1 MGIEIGNA
9 SGVVPLNVGSM
20 DLESALMAVQT
31 NRANALEAGL
41 KDQIGMVQK
50 KNEKIAGLNDLLS
63 AMNVAQA
70 KVDAQAKAGDATNIS
85 AEDMSAI
92 ISAANPG
99 ANEKIAKLNMA
110 LGQLNAL
117 AAMWNPSDTATKKL
131 GNETNDKNLAVD
143 RARVACTSAGLD
155 YGYKNIFPGD
165 GSTTKGQ
172 VDSAIQ
178 NVKSLIGPQPD
189 SIIGPLPDISTKGKL
204 DGFITSLKS
213 TIDGLSNTQQMDMLR
228 LQSMS
233 NKRNEAFEIMTNFI
247 KKQADN
253 RSSIVGNMR

>member
-9 SGVVPLNVGSM
+9 SGVVPLNVANM

-50 KNEKIAGLNDLLS
+50 KNEKIAVLNDLLS
-63 AMNVAQA
+63 ALNVAQA
-70 KVDAQAKAGDATNIS
+70 KVDAQAKAGDLVTLSPEDRAAISKAATAAGITNLPKEVLGQSWTVKLVDGTQIPVDAAGKKE
-85 AEDMSAI
+85 AEDY
-92 ISAANPG
+92 
-99 ANEKIAKLNMA
+99 KAKNWA
-110 LGQLNAL
+110 FRS
-117 AAMWNPSDTATKKL
+117 SDYSGRK
-131 GNETNDKNLAVD
+131 G
-143 RARVACTSAGLD
+143 VASIEEN
-155 YGYKNIFPGD
+155 KP
-165 GSTTKGQ
+165 TKGQ
-172 VDSAIQ
+172 
-178 NVKSLIGPQPD
+178 
-189 SIIGPLPDISTKGKL
+189 L
-204 DGFITSLKS
+204 DGAITSLKS

>member
-1 MGIEIGNA
+1 MAIEIGNA
-9 SGVVPLNVGSM
+9 SGVIPLNVGNM

-41 KDQIGMVQK
+41 KDQIAMVQK

-85 AEDMSAI
+85 AAD
-92 ISAANPG
+92 
-99 ANEKIAKLNMA
+99 
-110 LGQLNAL
+110 L
-117 AAMWNPSDTATKKL
+117 AAITQAARNAGVSPVPD
-131 GNETNDKNLAVD
+131 LA
-143 RARVACTSAGLD
+143 
-155 YGYKNIFPGD
+155 
-165 GSTTKGQ
+165 
-172 VDSAIQ
+172 
-178 NVKSLIGPQPD
+178 
-189 SIIGPLPDISTKGKL
+189 TKGKL
-204 DGFITSLKS
+204 DGQVTALKS